1 MSQQQFQLLEIN
13 LITAQDLAPVSKSM
27 RTYAVVWVQPERK
40 LTTRVDQNGHFN
52 PTWNEKFVFRV
63 DNGFLNDE
71 ESSIMIEI
79 YAVAWLRDVL
89 IGSVRVLISNLFDSD
104 FGSNTRFTALQVRR
118 PSGRPQGIINM
129 GVALL
134 SSTMRSMPLST
145 ELSSTAVEFNDLMD
159 VKTRNVNDQDNHK
172 PKQQVIRL
180 RRIQSDVTD
189 RTTEETPKK
198 CGNGG
203 SICYGGN
210 GSICNSSAMS
220 ISEIIT
226 TTKQKENSG
235 SMVNGSLC
243 NSDVGP
249 SASVVAAAIAKG
261 LYRTPQPQHGKENT
275 ILKNWT
281 EQESEEGLRMKLERW
296 KTELPPVYDHEK
308 QRMLSKSTERRQR
321 RRGRSESGLFSC
333 FGNAFGCEISI
344 TCGGNSK
351 RKVNGNG
358 KVCHL
363 SSVDGNYSQSFI

>member
-1 MSQQQFQLLEIN
+1 
-13 LITAQDLAPVSKSM
+13 M
-27 RTYAVVWVQPERK
+27 RTYAVVWVHPERK
-40 LTTRVDQNGHFN
+40 LTTRVDQSGYFN

-63 DNGFLNDE
+63 DNVFLDDK
-71 ESSIMIEI
+71 ESSIMVEI

-104 FGSNTRFTALQVRR
+104 LGSNMRFTALQVRR

-134 SSTMRSMPLST
+134 NSTMRSMPLFN
-145 ELSSTAVEFNDLMD
+145 ELSSSAVGFNDSMD
-159 VKTRNVNDQDNHK
+159 AKTHNVNDQDNHK
-172 PKQQVIRL
+172 QVISL
-180 RRIQSDVTD
+180 RRVQSDVTD
-189 RTTEETPKK
+189 RTTDEHPKK
-198 CGNGG
+198 RGNGG

-226 TTKQKENSG
+226 IRKQKEKDG

-261 LYRTPQPQHGKENT
+261 LYRTPQSQHGKENT

-281 EQESEEGLRMKLERW
+281 EQESEEGLKMKLERW
-296 KTELPPVYDHEK
+296 RTELPPVYDHDT
-308 QRMLSKSTERRQR
+308 QRMLSKSRQR
-321 RRGRSESGLFSC
+321 RERRSDSGLFSC
-333 FGNAFGCEISI
+333 FGNVFGCEISI

-351 RKVNGNG
+351 RRVNEDG

-363 SSVDGNYSQSFI
+363 SSVDENYSQSFI